1 MTDLILTDARI
12 LWRSP
17 EPRDILIRD
26 ERIAAIVPAGSSVLH
41 DTVPKAERISI
52 DGRTLGAGLWDH
64 HIHMNQWALARRR
77 VDMSAAESAAHAA
90 SIVRDHL
97 AASAEP
103 HGSVLVGHG
112 FRDGLWPDE
121 PTEELLQVGDTAVV
135 LISGDLHAAWFNGAA
150 AQLLGVPAETGCI
163 LREAA
168 AIEISARVGEVPTEL
183 LDTWVAEATQ
193 SAASRGVVGVVDLD
207 IDDAPAQWL
216 RRAARRETPI
226 RVRAGIYPEHLDR
239 AKLNGY
245 RTGTSLDGDAARVSI
260 GPLKVITDGSLNT
273 RTALCS
279 DPYPDQSGP
288 EAHGISRYSTA
299 ELVELLRE
307 GQNIG
312 LVPTVHAIGD
322 RANTLAL
329 DAFDSVGVR
338 GMIEHAQ
345 MVDRA
350 DLPRFAALGVTAS
363 VQPEHAVDDRDIAD
377 RHWPGRTDIAFA
389 FRSLIDAGAQVALGS
404 DAPVAPLDPW
414 VTMAAAIYRTKG
426 EREPWHP
433 EQRIRLDEAYRASA
447 AGASVSVGD
456 IADIVITDLDP
467 RDCDANQ
474 LRNMP
479 VSGTLLAGEATHWS
493 I

>member
-1 MTDLILTDARI
+1 MTDLILADARV

-17 EPRDILIRD
+17 GLRDILIRD
-26 ERIAAIVPAGSSVLH
+26 GRIAAIVPARSSVLY
-41 DTVPKAERISI
+41 DAPAKAERISVG
-52 DGRTLGAGLWDH
+52 GRTVGAGLWDH

-77 VDMSAAESAAHAA
+77 VDVSAADSAAHAA
-90 SIVRDHL
+90 FIMRDHL
-97 AASAEP
+97 SASPEP
-103 HGSVLVGHG
+103 HGSVLVGYG
-112 FRDGLWPDE
+112 FRDGLWPDA
-121 PTEELLQVGDTAVV
+121 PTAELLRFGDTAVV
-135 LISGDLHAAWFNGAA
+135 LISGDLHAAWFNVAA
-150 AQLLGVPAETGCI
+150 AQLLGVPDQTGCI

-168 AIEISARVGEVPTEL
+168 AIELSARVGEVSPEL
-183 LDTWVAEATQ
+183 LDTWVAEAAQ
-193 SAASRGVVGVVDLD
+193 AAASRGVVGVVDLD

-216 RRAARRETPI
+216 RRSAQRETPI
-226 RVRAGIYPEHLDR
+226 RVRTGIYPEHLDR
-239 AKLNGY
+239 AKFNGY
-245 RTGTSLDGDAARVSI
+245 RTGSILDGATSRVSI

-273 RTALCS
+273 RTALCC

-307 GQNIG
+307 GQKTG

-322 RANTLAL
+322 RANTMAL
-329 DAFDSVGVR
+329 DAFDSVGVH

-363 VQPEHAVDDRDIAD
+363 VQPEHAVDDRDVAD
-377 RHWPGRTDIAFA
+377 RHWPSRTDIAFA
-389 FRSLIDAGAQVALGS
+389 FRSLIDAGAKVTLGS

-414 VTMAAAIYRTKG
+414 VTIAAAVYRTKG
-426 EREPWHP
+426 DRKPWHP